1 VDTLNQN
8 GTPVLDGQG
17 NRVPSYTQSDITN
30 LARVLTGWDLQ
41 GNRST
46 VINGVSTPVTNYLD
60 PMILNNNTNRYDL
73 NQKTFFGVNFPA
85 CTVSNPPCT
94 TTPQKQA
101 YKAAELTTALN
112 MLFNHQNTG
121 PYMCTQLIHQLVTSN
136 PTPAYVG

>member
-60 PMILNNNTNRYDL
+60 PMILNANTNRYDL

-85 CTVSNPPCT
+85 CTATSFAPCT
-94 TTPQKQA
+94 TTAQRQGYKQG
-101 YKAAELTTALN
+101 EFTTAMN

-121 PYMCTQLIHQLVTSN
+121 PYLCVQLIHQLVTSN
-136 PTPAYVG
+136 PSPSY